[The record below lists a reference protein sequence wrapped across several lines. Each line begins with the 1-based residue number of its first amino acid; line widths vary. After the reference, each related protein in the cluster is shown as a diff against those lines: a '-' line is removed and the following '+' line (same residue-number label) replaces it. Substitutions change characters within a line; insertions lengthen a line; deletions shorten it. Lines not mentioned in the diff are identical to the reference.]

1 MIDLDDE
8 EDEDDE
14 EESESLTQDKEDRKE
29 SDDKDKSGIIN
40 EIEDENDL
48 PYEEKKISYTE
59 YSGIID
65 TKADIIRIITS
76 SILIR
81 SFIHINE
88 ISKKVIYIPKFQLL
102 RMIIFSIA
110 IDMILFF
117 CNMIY
122 YFIFEGDNILFS
134 NSVFPLDVYILS
146 FIVLVGIYVSVSL
159 FYIEIK
165 FTDIVGNKKEEKLIK
180 HTYRASRLEDDDII
194 TDDDDSDD
202 FEIPEDINITNVNN
216 ESINV
221 DSVIEVP
228 NSEKFESKLDLEK
241 IKEMRRLASQSEF
254 TEKINKE
261 LSSMDEKDKVNTED
275 VAYAKL
281 DEDDNNTV
289 NKLKPPKPPVP
300 LGVPHGVKIETV
312 KALSSVSEEEASSE
326 DTNDNLEEINKQAQ
340 LIDSASDVL

>member
-102 RMIIFSIA
+102 RMIICKHPMGTLNLKI
-110 IDMILFF
+110 
-117 CNMIY
+117 IY
-122 YFIFEGDNILFS
+122 YLLRI
-134 NSVFPLDVYILS
+134 
-146 FIVLVGIYVSVSL
+146 
-159 FYIEIK
+159 
-165 FTDIVGNKKEEKLIK
+165 
-180 HTYRASRLEDDDII
+180 
-194 TDDDDSDD
+194 
-202 FEIPEDINITNVNN
+202 
-216 ESINV
+216 
-221 DSVIEVP
+221 
-228 NSEKFESKLDLEK
+228 
-241 IKEMRRLASQSEF
+241 
-254 TEKINKE
+254 
-261 LSSMDEKDKVNTED
+261 
-275 VAYAKL
+275 
-281 DEDDNNTV
+281 
-289 NKLKPPKPPVP
+289 
-300 LGVPHGVKIETV
+300 
-312 KALSSVSEEEASSE
+312 
-326 DTNDNLEEINKQAQ
+326 
-340 LIDSASDVL
+340 